1 MSDMTAVLITD
12 SCHLFLSV
20 GRRSSKMDDDV
31 KIHEESVPPT
41 PGPPSAP
48 DTPVTL
54 RQEGQTQ
61 TEDKLHLSQ
70 VSLWDTLSAT
80 GRTHGKLSSSFLE
93 WIQACLSSNMLFI
106 YLYCQYNEKP

>member
-1 MSDMTAVLITD
+1 
-12 SCHLFLSV
+12 
-20 GRRSSKMDDDV
+20 MDDEV

-41 PGPPSAP
+41 PAPASAAVAADDVTPSA
-48 DTPVTL
+48 TAAAQ

-80 GRTHGKLSSSFLE
+80 GRTQGSIS
-93 WIQACLSSNMLFI
+93 
-106 YLYCQYNEKP
+106 KPCAVLHA

>member
-1 MSDMTAVLITD
+1 
-12 SCHLFLSV
+12 
-20 GRRSSKMDDDV
+20 MDDEV

-41 PGPPSAP
+41 PAPASTAVAADDVAPSA
-48 DTPVTL
+48 TAAAQ

-80 GRTHGKLSSSFLE
+80 GRTQGGIS
-93 WIQACLSSNMLFI
+93 
-106 YLYCQYNEKP
+106 KPCAVLHA

>member
-1 MSDMTAVLITD
+1 
-12 SCHLFLSV
+12 
-20 GRRSSKMDDDV
+20 MDDEV

-41 PGPPSAP
+41 PAPGSTAVAADDVTPSA
-48 DTPVTL
+48 TAAAAQ

-80 GRTHGKLSSSFLE
+80 GRTHGSIS
-93 WIQACLSSNMLFI
+93 
-106 YLYCQYNEKP
+106 KPCSVLHA